1 MNPVAIILGAVC
13 AGEAVIIGFL
23 LYTMNRIMERVNDWR
38 EPVEPIDTEVW
49 EGFDDDR

>member
-13 AGEAVIIGFL
+13 TGEAVIIGFL

-38 EPVEPIDTEVW
+38 EPVEPIEW
-49 EGFDDDR
+49 EDWQDDR